1 MDSKIRDIRNAY
13 GHRFKLVRDKIVI
26 GLSVLDSILKN
37 IENVEDKRLYNNKL
51 NKNRWRLKKLF

>member
-51 NKNRWRLKKLF
+51 KKNKWQLRKLF

>member
-13 GHRFKLVRDKIVI
+13 GHRFKLVRDKIEI

-51 NKNRWRLKKLF
+51 NKNKWRLRKLF

>member
-26 GLSVLDSILKN
+26 GLSILDSILKN

-51 NKNRWRLKKLF
+51 NKNRWRLRKLF

>member
-51 NKNRWRLKKLF
+51 NKNKCRFRKLF

>member
-26 GLSVLDSILKN
+26 GLSTLDSILKN

-51 NKNRWRLKKLF
+51 KKNKWQLRKLF

>member
-26 GLSVLDSILKN
+26 GLSILDSILKN
-37 IENVEDKRLYNNKL
+37 IEN
-51 NKNRWRLKKLF
+51 

>member
-51 NKNRWRLKKLF
+51 NKSKWLRKLF

>member
-51 NKNRWRLKKLF
+51 NKNRWRLRKLF

>member
-51 NKNRWRLKKLF
+51 NKNKWRLKKLF

>member
-51 NKNRWRLKKLF
+51 NKNKWRLRKLF

>member
-13 GHRFKLVRDKIVI
+13 GHNFKLVRDKIVI

-51 NKNRWRLKKLF
+51 NKNKWRLRKLF